1 MDPQKTNTPAI
12 SRVYKNTTDYLKN
25 NPIVFLPFIIFALFE
40 SLFLTLIFLAPR
52 LPFKLVLGP
61 PIRVFWGERFLHY
74 PANFLLLP
82 KLNSFAKMGLAI
94 VIGSLLSGM
103 AIAIISDIYHKRRV
117 KLSASF
123 LIALKRYA
131 SLFIIVFIITVLFY
145 YLTRLATFTLAS
157 YFISGHTRL
166 LFFGPGTWMGPVLLF
181 INFLIAVLIQAPFI
195 YSIPILII
203 EEEKLGKAIAKSF
216 AMFREFFALT
226 LMLVGLPMF
235 IYLPLFILQI
245 NTAFLIKGVF
255 PESVLL
261 VLFSGI
267 VMSSLI
273 IDPLI
278 TVSTTLFYLMKKEA
292 N

>member
-1 MDPQKTNTPAI
+1 MDSQKTNLPSI
-12 SRVYKNTTDYLKN
+12 SKVYKNTTDYLKN
-25 NPIVFLPFIIFALFE
+25 NPVVFLPFIIFALFE

-52 LPFKLVLGP
+52 LPFKAVLGP
-61 PIRVFWGERFLHY
+61 PIRAFWGEKFLHY

-94 VIGSLLSGM
+94 VIGALLSGM
-103 AIAIISDIYHKRRV
+103 AVAIISDIYHKRRV

-123 LIALKRYA
+123 FTALKRYA
-131 SLFIIVFIITVLFY
+131 SLFVIVFIVTVLFY
-145 YLTRLATFTLAS
+145 YLTRLTTFGLAK
-157 YFISGHTRL
+157 YFMAGHTRL
-166 LFFGPGTWMGPVLLF
+166 LFLGPGTWMGPVLLF
-181 INFLIAVLIQAPFI
+181 INFLVAVLIQSPFI

-203 EEEKLGKAIAKSF
+203 EEEKLGKAIAGSF
-216 AMFREFFALT
+216 AMFKEFFALT

-261 VLFSGI
+261 VLFLGI
-267 VMSSLI
+267 IMSSLI
-273 IDPLI
+273 IDPVI
-278 TVSTTLFYLMKKEA
+278 TVSTTLFYLMKKEV